1 MMPSLYKEHFMQR
14 QNDKSP
20 HILNASSNL
29 LGICFIL
36 LTSLKLL
43 KQGDATVIDEIT
55 LGAIILFMTS
65 CIFSFF
71 SLRKADNSGQRL
83 ETIADYIFILA
94 LLLLFV
100 TTLLFSFDF
109 IR

>member
-1 MMPSLYKEHFMQR
+1 MPSSYKPPFMQR

-29 LGICFIL
+29 LGIWFIL

-43 KQGDATVIDEIT
+43 KQGDETMIDEIT
-55 LGAIILFMTS
+55 LGAIIQFMTS
-65 CIFSFF
+65 CICSFL
-71 SLRKADNSGQRL
+71 SLRKPDNVGQRL
-83 ETIADYIFILA
+83 ETIAGYMFILA
-94 LLLLFV
+94 LVLLFA